1 MLQIIPH
8 QRHLLTRLQR
18 EWDRLAVSPAA
29 IAAADG
35 WRVWT
40 APLHSLDDLLVL
52 SGYGV
57 GERDVIACDRVLRDL
72 VLIARADR
80 LAARVVLQRL
90 LPGISAM
97 SRRNS
102 SVLAGDRLD
111 ALDEAIATA
120 WPVIRLYPLEQR
132 PRYVVANMLREIE
145 YQAFKRDR
153 RRKAEFVPIDST
165 DLDLV
170 PVDDATALLGDG
182 AAGAARRGAAR
193 RVRRCRRRA
202 RGTARRRRQ
211 RGAAGVGPERD
222 GADDPQP
229 PCDRRAPPPA
239 ARAGLSPSM
248 SRARQERS
256 VNFGLRFSRNAAMPS
271 WASAVVAAAAITSVA
286 YRYAFG
292 WSRSTWA

>member
-1 MLQIIPH
+1 MHQVIPH

-29 IAAADG
+29 VAAADG

-52 SGYGV
+52 SGYGM
-57 GERDVIACDRVLRDL
+57 GERDVIACDRLLRDL
-72 VLIARADR
+72 VMVARADR

-102 SVLAGDRLD
+102 SVLTGDKLD
-111 ALDEAIATA
+111 ALDEALATA
-120 WPVIRLYPLEQR
+120 WTVIRLYPLEQR

-153 RRKAEFVPIDST
+153 RRKAEFVPIDTT

-170 PVDDATALLGDG
+170 PADDASRCSATELQELLDE
-182 AAGAARRGAAR
+182 ARLAGF
-193 RVRRCRRRA
+193 
-202 RGTARRRRQ
+202 
-211 RGAAGVGPERD
+211 D
-222 GADDPQP
+222 GADVELAERLGAGVTAQQLAS
-229 PCDRRAPPPA
+229 DRNVTARTIRNHRAIVVH
-239 ARAGLSPSM
+239 RL
-248 SRARQERS
+248 RQ
-256 VNFGLRFSRNAAMPS
+256 LALA
-271 WASAVVAAAAITSVA
+271 
-286 YRYAFG
+286 
-292 WSRSTWA
+292 